1 MKTLV
6 FGLSFLFFISAK
18 AQNFVLSSMEQPKCF
33 NACDGTAIFTSTTAT
48 GPFTAVMANSSSC
61 PNSTVQSSSGNT
73 ITLSNICA
81 CATDYTVSFYNSSM
95 VLVGY
100 EFLQVPI
107 TSTAPLVVTTPTIVP
122 AVCPTCCEGKVYI
135 EWTGGYIPSPN
146 TPTVLID
153 GNNVGLATFPNASVC
168 VGSHT
173 VCVEDLAGCV
183 ACTTFS
189 MGYSINVGVDET
201 DYTNSVMVYPN
212 PTNGKITVE
221 MKKNSGVTS
230 IEILDIH
237 GRSLLNAPVNSDED
251 SLQLDMSFFNNG
263 VYICQLHTNSGILRR
278 TRIIK
283 TN

>member
-1 MKTLV
+1 MRSLLSSFCLV
-6 FGLSFLFFISAK
+6 LFASLN

-33 NACDGTAIFTSTTAT
+33 NACNGTAIYTSTTAT
-48 GPFTAVMANSSSC
+48 GPFTAVLANSSSC
-61 PNSTVQSSSGNT
+61 PNTTVQSSSGNT

-189 MGYSINVGVDET
+189 MGYSINVGIDATEQT
-201 DYTNSVMVYPN
+201 KAISVYPN
-212 PTNGKITVE
+212 PTTGKLSFEIDKSMAVD
-221 MKKNSGVTS
+221 V
-230 IEILDIH
+230 IEIIDIRGRTMLTSTLSNDVVTELDL
-237 GRSLLNAPVNSDED
+237 ST
-251 SLQLDMSFFNNG
+251 LQNG
-263 VYICQLHTNSGILRR
+263 VYICQLHMLSGLVQR
-278 TRIIK
+278 TRVIK
-283 TN
+283 TDQ